1 MNETGIGGSLLRALK
16 WHWNLL
22 ALGGGVAFAFLS
34 GRPDAVLPIVGAL
47 ELAYLGL
54 LGLTPRFQN
63 VLRGRSRTKS
73 AANASPGAER
83 LQQITSF
90 LVSEDLKRF
99 ESLGQ
104 RCAAL
109 LDLRRR
115 MDTAASTGVGTEQF
129 RGESLDRMLW
139 LFLKLLHQKSGLE
152 RFLESTSRSAIE
164 AEKATAEAQLKT
176 AIGRDEAGGTGEGR
190 LTASIRDRIRTIDER
205 LENHRKAGESWELAC
220 AELDKTEQQIT
231 HLCEVGMTMQ
241 DSGDLSAQIDS
252 ISESLQASESA
263 FAHASVSGLLDDDTP
278 PPLLFPIPSS
288 PPPLPAGSAKK
299 KMVSQ

>member
-1 MNETGIGGSLLRALK
+1 MNETGIGASLVRALK

-22 ALGGGVAFAFLS
+22 AVGGGVAFAFLS
-34 GRPDAVLPIVGAL
+34 GRPDAVLPIVAGL
-47 ELAYLGL
+47 EIAYLGL

-63 VLRGRSRTKS
+63 VLRGKSRSAGK
-73 AANASPGAER
+73 AATASGSER

-90 LVSEDLKRF
+90 LVPEDLKRF
-99 ESLGQ
+99 ENLGQ
-104 RCAAL
+104 RCGAL

-115 MDTAASTGVGTEQF
+115 MDAAGSTGTGSEQF

-152 RFLESTSRSAIE
+152 RFLASTSRQAIE
-164 AEKATAEAQLKT
+164 AEKSAAEAQLKA
-176 AIGRDEAGGTGEGR
+176 AIEREQKAGAGEGR

-205 LENHRKAGESWELAC
+205 IENHRKAGESWELAC

-231 HLCEVGMTMQ
+231 HLCEVGMTMR
-241 DSGDLSAQIDS
+241 DSGDLAAQIDS
-252 ISESLQASESA
+252 ISESLQASEDA
-263 FAHASVSGLLDDDTP
+263 FAHASVSGLLDDDAP
-278 PPLLFPIPSS
+278 PPLIFATDSA
-288 PPPLPAGSAKK
+288 PPPLTTGSGKK